1 MKTLALLTIMLGA
14 CTTEPGGS
22 DVPGDLSGQFE
33 LATVRTMRGELPIAG
48 VDSDGA
54 GGLWIAY
61 SLSGGDYYANDDVR
75 VVHLDAAGTKDKEFR
90 FKDEFADVHGIAF
103 DGHAVWLN
111 HSGGNEYAR
120 KIDATTGAVIGS
132 FGTETGV
139 TDLDA
144 FDGELRMSVVWDQVV
159 GLDAETGGQKWRAKE
174 YLETGGAQR
183 GIASMADRRVWVA
196 SLDDRIYLLDPKG
209 HIVGAGRHHLLEYD
223 SWTVDVGMYL
233 GWDGHN
239 VIVAS
244 DNQIAWLEPQ

>member
-1 MKTLALLTIMLGA
+1 MKTLALLTIVLGA

-90 FKDEFADVHGIAF
+90 FKDEFADVHGLAF

-111 HSGGNEYAR
+111 HSGGNQYAR
-120 KIDATTGAVIGS
+120 KIDAISWYSSVFRQG
-132 FGTETGV
+132 TGV
-139 TDLDA
+139 
-144 FDGELRMSVVWDQVV
+144 SVKRNSPNQN
-159 GLDAETGGQKWRAKE
+159 
-174 YLETGGAQR
+174 
-183 GIASMADRRVWVA
+183 ASPCKYSAYWP
-196 SLDDRIYLLDPKG
+196 I
-209 HIVGAGRHHLLEYD
+209 AGR
-223 SWTVDVGMYL
+223 SK
-233 GWDGHN
+233 
-239 VIVAS
+239 
-244 DNQIAWLEPQ
+244 